1 VKFRSSLLAVACS
14 LALVGVAC
22 GSNHQTSLPV
32 KTTDAQHAAMLHIQP
47 AASSPSTNSDAVK
60 LYSTMRQL
68 WSDHMQYTVMTVDA
82 FFHDNSA
89 LQPRLNR
96 LLQNQKDL
104 GAAIAPY
111 FGQDAANK
119 LTDLLTTHIN
129 QAVPVLTAAKSG
141 DQAALQKAENDWYAN
156 AKEIADFLSAAN
168 PDNWPASATEPMMKT
183 HIDQTTTYSV
193 DLLKGDYAKSITDY
207 DAAFDH
213 MMSMS
218 DTLAQ
223 GISAKFP
230 DKVAGAE
237 SSRDLPRTE

>member
-1 VKFRSSLLAVACS
+1 MLAVACS

-22 GSNHQTSLPV
+22 GSNHQASLPV
-32 KTTDAQHAAMLHIQP
+32 QAADAHHAVN

-60 LYSTMRQL
+60 LYTTMRQL
-68 WSDHMQYTVMTVDA
+68 WADHMQYTVMTVDA
-82 FFHDNSA
+82 FFHDNNA

-96 LLQNQKDL
+96 LLQNQKDI
-104 GAAIAPY
+104 GAAIGPY

-141 DQAALQKAENDWYAN
+141 DQAALKKAEDDWYAN

-193 DLLKGDYAKSITDY
+193 DLLKGDYAKAVTDY

-223 GISAKFP
+223 GIAAKFP
-230 DKVAGAE
+230 DKV
-237 SSRDLPRTE
+237 SSATLPRTE